1 MKRFA
6 TVSLLAALLSSVVL
20 APEVTANASTQKTIT
35 VNGAVL
41 SHPYSFVASDGSNQ
55 TTYMP
60 IWYVGQALE
69 AAGFTQ
75 SWDGTTHTW
84 TLSTATNGDFSAI
97 SVGSGQAS
105 IVVNGKLVK
114 KINTYVRKDPAA
126 GANAQPTVYMPI
138 YYVDQ
143 LLNAAGIA
151 ASWNGQTWAVRS
163 PSSNPIVFGFV
174 TNYGGNTDSLVDL
187 EAHSAVTEFSTFTDS
202 ITSTGGLTGSLY
214 TQAGTYAQ
222 DNDLSAY
229 VTVTNMNVDTGDF
242 DGTMAAQIFGNATDS
257 STLINNLVNLV
268 KGQPFV
274 GVNIDFEML
283 PTSSRAEFSQFL
295 TSLQKALHDAGK
307 KLSVDVPAVT
317 DANSAYNYSVIGQN
331 SDEVMVMAYDY
342 SYPGG
347 PAGPI
352 APVPWVKQVM
362 SYATSQIPSNK
373 VLLGIPVYGYDW
385 ANGKTTALTLNQ
397 VDQLLSSN
405 SITPE
410 WDATDEE
417 PYFTYT
423 ESGVQH
429 TVYYENAESISDKL
443 QIAKADN
450 LRGIAIWRIGLEDS
464 QVWQPIEQFASG
476 E

>member
-1 MKRFA
+1 MKRFTTA
-6 TVSLLAALLSSVVL
+6 TLLASLLSSVVL
-20 APEVTANASTQKTIT
+20 TPEVTANSSTQKTIT

-41 SHPYSFVASDGSNQ
+41 SHPYSFVASDGSGQ

-60 IWYVGQALE
+60 IWYVGKALE

-75 SWDGTTHTW
+75 SWNGTTHTW
-84 TLSTATNGDFSAI
+84 TLTTSMNGDFS
-97 SVGSGQAS
+97 SVPVGSGQAS
-105 IVVNGKLVK
+105 IVINGKLVK

-126 GANAQPTVYMPI
+126 GAGAQPTVYMPI
-138 YYVDQ
+138 FYVDQ
-143 LLNAAGIA
+143 LFDAAGIT

-163 PSSNPIVFGFV
+163 PSTNPIVFGFV
-174 TNYGGNTDSLVDL
+174 TNYGGSTDSLVDL
-187 EAHSAVTEFSTFTDS
+187 EAHSAVTEFSTFTHS
-202 ITSTGGLTGSLY
+202 ITATGGLTGSLN
-214 TQAGTYAQ
+214 TQAGSYAQ
-222 DNDLSAY
+222 DQALSAY

-242 DGTMAAQIFGNATDS
+242 DGAMATQIFGNAADKS
-257 STLINNLVNLV
+257 KLINNLVNLV
-268 KGQPFV
+268 SGTPFA
-274 GVNIDFEML
+274 GINIDFEML
-283 PTSSRAEFSQFL
+283 PTSSRTGFSQFL
-295 TSLQKALHDAGK
+295 TSLQQALHASGK

-317 DANSAYNYSVIGQN
+317 NANSAYNYAVIGQN

-352 APVPWVKQVM
+352 APVSWVKQVM

-405 SITPE
+405 SITPM

-423 ESGVQH
+423 ASGVQH
-429 TVYYENAESISDKL
+429 TVYYENAQSITDKL
-443 QIAKADN
+443 EIAKADN
-450 LRGIAIWRIGLEDS
+450 LRGIALWRIGLEDS
-464 QVWQPIEQFASG
+464 QVWQPIQQYASG
-476 E
+476 Q